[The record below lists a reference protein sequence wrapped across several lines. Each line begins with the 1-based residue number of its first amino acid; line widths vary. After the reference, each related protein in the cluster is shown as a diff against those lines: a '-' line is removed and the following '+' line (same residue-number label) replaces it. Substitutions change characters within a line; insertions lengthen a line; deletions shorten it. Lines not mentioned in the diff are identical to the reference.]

1 MQEMWSGCWTLE
13 PLTTPPIK
21 SRSEQ
26 FPILITLGA
35 VGLVS
40 CSWTHPLPL
49 QHIWQRASRPVYTHI
64 QIKVHVTLTVFFN
77 NFFNSIFRKVRVFLF
92 LATDQGQRVVTPA
105 VCRRFGNRRL
115 HHACLRFVSQ
125 QEHLFPHC
133 FGNFSISFLFYF
145 VLSEN
150 NLKIISTCLP
160 EKWQMLILCSRITSL
175 ALNCLRTEWYYTK
188 HNTETNTTAARGHE
202 IHMCHRKP
210 RAGHI
215 LDWKKRKTR
224 RKTCLKLFT
233 IILFFNFIFSCAETL
248 SRQNMPRS

>member
-1 MQEMWSGCWTLE
+1 MYRINNTGSMQKIWKQKTSLVPSLLWHFLQN
-13 PLTTPPIK
+13 
-21 SRSEQ
+21 S
-26 FPILITLGA
+26 FP
-35 VGLVS
+35 
-40 CSWTHPLPL
+40 
-49 QHIWQRASRPVYTHI
+49 
-64 QIKVHVTLTVFFN
+64 
-77 NFFNSIFRKVRVFLF
+77 
-92 LATDQGQRVVTPA
+92 
-105 VCRRFGNRRL
+105 
-115 HHACLRFVSQ
+115 
-125 QEHLFPHC
+125 
-133 FGNFSISFLFYF
+133 FYF

-150 NLKIISTCLP
+150 NLKIISTWLP

-233 IILFFNFIFSCAETL
+233 IILFFNFVFSCAETL
-248 SRQNMPRS
+248 SIQNMPRS